1 MTIVLRLTGLD
12 AKAGIEDVRTFFEN
26 LHIPDGGVYIL
37 GGSLQEAFI
46 AFGSEK
52 DAQLAL
58 RQTGGYLR
66 GSAVSLYI
74 SSMQEV
80 EHKLET
86 FLRTKKKNSLSVK
99 RPQPQPAATPPLLKS
114 PPQDGNVVN
123 LSPSPASSVDP
134 GIANIP
140 HLNAQD
146 GCSNINVQTSDGR
159 HLDSS
164 TAFILGVC
172 SVLQGLKSS
181 QQSEISNLLPKLNLQ
196 VSSPSIEPDMVK
208 KPEQTMAAKPGYIRL
223 FGLPPTTTKEDICT
237 FFKGLTVQE
246 AMVNVKLGL
255 SHGCL
260 VKFASTQD
268 ACEALHFN
276 QRLLG
281 TVCVEVR
288 GATEKLWNSVL
299 EECTNV
305 GREIPQRN
313 PCSGSIN
320 HKQKPTFAHQI
331 KRKSASELPCKPPKT
346 HKLDDSKS
354 PFSPGVEQVVMVN
367 NLPKTMTKT
376 EIKEL
381 FECTDIPHKNVL
393 HLLDKDSNRTDTA
406 FLIFHRS
413 EDYEYALNLSGC
425 HVGAAAIKVSSIT
438 KIAMRQM
445 IAKYRIRSQR
455 HFSKMDRMIVE
466 NSCSDA

>member
-99 RPQPQPAATPPLLKS
+99 RPQPQPA
-114 PPQDGNVVN
+114 
-123 LSPSPASSVDP
+123 
-134 GIANIP
+134 
-140 HLNAQD
+140 
-146 GCSNINVQTSDGR
+146 
-159 HLDSS
+159 
-164 TAFILGVC
+164 
-172 SVLQGLKSS
+172 SS

-466 NSCSDA
+466 NKTCLLMYRKTTSPFCVTLMGMGSAKLWFSFESACLTPLAQRVHGKGFLGFNLLLTLVTVNKMEESLESHKGN